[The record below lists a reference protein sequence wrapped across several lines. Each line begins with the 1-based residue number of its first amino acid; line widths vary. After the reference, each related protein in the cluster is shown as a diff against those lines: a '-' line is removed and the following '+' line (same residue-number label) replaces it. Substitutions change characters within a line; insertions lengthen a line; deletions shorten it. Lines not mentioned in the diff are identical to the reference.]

1 MELGLVRPIEA
12 DARTVYRF
20 RSDPEVQKNSLTFT
34 APLSFEAF
42 FPRFLATHFTISAL
56 SPLFIT
62 ENGEKVGVIRFNRA
76 RGPYGIEISIALA
89 PEARGKGLGRK
100 AIEAAA
106 EWVKSQGFSALLAKI
121 KPFNIASIRAF
132 EAAGFVKTGSDG
144 EEGVYVRAL
153 QAPDSRNVFVI
164 AEAGS
169 NWKEADPFE
178 MILRAK
184 AAGADAIKF
193 QVFRSETT
201 YVKEAGKSG
210 YLGQE
215 VTSLFKSL
223 EMPYD
228 LIPKLAKACEKEG
241 IEFMATPFS
250 VADFKAID
258 PYVKKHKIASY
269 ENNHVPLLT
278 LAAHSQKPLFV
289 STGAST
295 LQEIAWTVEFLRSH
309 HVESLTL
316 MQCTAK
322 YPAPPEAMH
331 LETIGA
337 LKETFKCP
345 VGLSDHSLNPFAA
358 PLAAVALGASAI
370 EKHFTLNRTLKG
382 PDHAFAIEPDELKA
396 CIQEIRLIEKMR
408 GDSFKHVAS
417 CEQELRDFARRGV
430 QALTPIKK
438 GELFKEGENI
448 AILRPGTCLRG
459 AHPSRISELEGKKA
473 PRDYQAGEGL
483 FP

>member
-1 MELGLVRPIEA
+1 VEFSLVRPIKT
-12 DARTVYRF
+12 DAEVVHRF

-42 FPRFLATHFTISAL
+42 FPRFLATHFTIPSL
-56 SPLFIT
+56 PPLFIV
-62 ENGEKVGVIRFNRA
+62 ENGVKVGLIRFNRA
-76 RGPYGIEISIALA
+76 PGPDGVEISIVIA
-89 PEARGKGLGRK
+89 PEARGKGIGTR
-100 AIEAAA
+100 AIQEAAD
-106 EWVKSQGFSALLAKI
+106 WVKSQGFSGIVAKI
-121 KPFNIASIRAF
+121 KPFNTASIRAF
-132 EAAGFVKTGSDG
+132 EAAGFVRTDSGD
-144 EEGVYVRAL
+144 EELIFVRPL
-153 QAPDSRNVFVI
+153 QAPESRGVFFI

-193 QVFRSETT
+193 QVFRSEST

-215 VTSLFKSL
+215 VTELFKSL

-250 VADFKAID
+250 LADFKAID
-258 PYVKKHKIASY
+258 PYVKRHKIASY
-269 ENNHVPLLT
+269 ENNHVPLLR
-278 LAAHSQKPLFV
+278 AAAKSQKPLYV

-295 LQEIAWTVEFLRSH
+295 LQEVAWTVTFLRSLG
-309 HVESLTL
+309 VDALTL
-316 MQCTAK
+316 MQCTAC

-337 LKETFKCP
+337 LKEAFKCP

-358 PLAAVALGASAI
+358 PLAATALGASAI
-370 EKHFTLNRTLKG
+370 EKHFTLSRTLKG

-408 GDSFKHVAS
+408 GDSFKHVAP
-417 CEQELRDFARRGV
+417 CEEELRAFARRGL
-430 QALTPIKK
+430 QAMQSIKK
-438 GELFKEGENI
+438 GEVFKEGENI
-448 AILRPGTCLRG
+448 AILRPGNCIRG
-459 AHPSRISELEGKKA
+459 AHPSRMSELEGKKA
-473 PRDYQAGEGL
+473 LQDYQAGEGI